1 MYTNIPNLV
10 NANTPESNR
19 YNQRVTV
26 GDGVIVGENAWT
38 MYDYGNQ
45 RVVSGNYIQCQNLSL
60 SYDLPER
67 WLRSGRLN
75 SLSITAST
83 TNVFT
88 ICSPKLKGQAPIQSG
103 FAEVQLSDRP
113 TFSLGINVSF

>member
-1 MYTNIPNLV
+1 MEIIY
-10 NANTPESNR
+10 
-19 YNQRVTV
+19 
-26 GDGVIVGENAWT
+26 
-38 MYDYGNQ
+38 
-45 RVVSGNYIQCQNLSL
+45 QCQNLSL